1 MNTHA
6 LHTTTDDGSDKI
18 KYYKEC
24 HQRPPFESSSEL
36 LSVPCSVALHRGPY
50 GCAHSLSY
58 RGTYGCV
65 CTHTVSVLGTECC
78 SPNLFLDMF
87 CPELYCFFFK
97 LTAIFHLKMFLKLCW
112 RLLGKNPAGASLL
125 SRLKRHK
132 ELIQFPTQ

>member
-58 RGTYGCV
+58 RGTYGCAHSLSYRGTYGCV
-65 CTHTVSVLGTECC
+65 RTVSVT
-78 SPNLFLDMF
+78 
-87 CPELYCFFFK
+87 
-97 LTAIFHLKMFLKLCW
+97 
-112 RLLGKNPAGASLL
+112 GAPMGVCAHTQS
-125 SRLKRHK
+125 
-132 ELIQFPTQ
+132 QF